1 MICRDCGKM
10 VLPKEGHIIDGE
22 FYCEDCTV
30 KCIECGE
37 YILKDDAIE
46 IYNGDYICE
55 SCRDDYYYTC
65 EDCGEIHHQDDMTW
79 IEDKQIYVCDSC
91 LDGNYYRCE
100 YCERYYSKDSV
111 RETYD
116 NNWVCDDCYENHYYT
131 CEDCGYA
138 VFQEDAY
145 YDEDDECDYCPNC
158 YHNHPESI
166 YSYHNFYDFECQSTC
181 NEEDTNEYF
190 GFELEVSGD
199 RCYADEFADMTSDVV
214 LMNDGS
220 IIDGGFEIV
229 TQPMTR
235 KYFREEF
242 RPEFEKS
249 LKFLKERGFEGH
261 NKGGMHIHISAEVL
275 SKRQLA
281 QMAEVLYGDE
291 DDRNIWLCLSQRHQ
305 DKMERW
311 SSMTNKDYSF
321 EEIVNSEDE
330 MPHISDARYTAL
342 NRDTRTHTYEI
353 RIFNSNIRIERVMK
367 NMECVFALIDYTKQE
382 ERSVYKANTRGFLNF
397 VKEHRLEYPNF
408 YAFLLE
414 RKVEEHFGI
423 KYTDAE
429 LEAA

>member
-79 IEDKQIYVCDSC
+79 IEDKQMYVCDSC
-91 LDGNYYRCE
+91 LDGNYYQCE
-100 YCERYYSKDSV
+100 YCEHWYSSDNV
-111 RETYD
+111 NETYEGK
-116 NNWVCDDCYENHYYT
+116 WVCDDCFERHYYT
-131 CEDCGYA
+131 CGDCGYA
-138 VFQEDAY
+138 VFQDEAY
-145 YDEDDECDYCPNC
+145 YNENDECDYCPNC
-158 YHNHPESI
+158 EGKHPESI
-166 YSYHNFYDFECQSTC
+166 YKYHDFEDFECQSTS
-181 NEEDTNEYF
+181 NEDDTEEYF

-199 RCYADEFADMTSDVV
+199 RGYADEFSDMTSDVV

-220 IIDGGFEIV
+220 IDGGGFEIV

-235 KYFREEF
+235 RYFREEF
-242 RPEFEKS
+242 RPQFEKS
-249 LKFLKERGFEGH
+249 LQFLNNMGFKGH
-261 NKGGMHIHISAEVL
+261 NKGGMHIHISADIF

-281 QMAEVLYGDE
+281 QLAEILYGNE
-291 DDRNIWLCLSQRHQ
+291 DDRNIWLCLSQRHKNEM
-305 DKMERW
+305 DSW
-311 SSMTNKDYSF
+311 SSMTNKDYTF
-321 EEIVNSEDE
+321 DEIVNSEYE
-330 MPHISDARYTAL
+330 MPYISTKRYTAL

-353 RIFNSNIRIERVMK
+353 RIFNSNTRIERVMK
-367 NMECVFALIDYTKQE
+367 NMECVFALVDYTKQE
-382 ERSVYKANTRGFLNF
+382 ANSPYKCDTQGFLRY
-397 VKEHRLEYPNF
+397 VKEHRLEYPNL
-408 YAFLLE
+408 YAFMLE
-414 RKVEEHFGI
+414 RKIEEHYGI
-423 KYTDAE
+423 EFSEEE